1 MTGLGYSKSCF
12 NQDSSVYASGFD
24 LISAPKDLNSL
35 DEITFKGPSRS
46 NVIFYP
52 TWEQSNA
59 KGAPQVSTGQGR
71 GCEQVKRAQCG
82 Q

>member
-1 MTGLGYSKSCF
+1 MMGLGYSKSCC

-35 DEITFKGPSRS
+35 DEITLKGSSRS

-59 KGAPQVSTGQGR
+59 KGAPQGR
-71 GCEQVKRAQCG
+71 AGDVNK
-82 Q
+82 